1 MLPQIDWSNLTSHRI
16 FEGQTKSGG
25 GLRVGILFEEEEE
38 VFKVER
44 KQEKYLGG
52 MGDLGRNLLQ
62 MQRLSDAVEKEEEK
76 LKQHD
81 KDMDLMV

>member
-1 MLPQIDWSNLTSHRI
+1 LGSSSSSSKRI
-16 FEGQTKSGG
+16 
-25 GLRVGILFEEEEE
+25 
-38 VFKVER
+38 FKVER
-44 KQEKYLGG
+44 KEEKYLGG

-81 KDMDLMV
+81 KDMDVMV

>member
-1 MLPQIDWSNLTSHRI
+1 MGSA
-16 FEGQTKSGG
+16 SGF
-25 GLRVGILFEEEEE
+25 GILFEEEEE

-44 KQEKYLGG
+44 KEEEYLGG

-81 KDMDLMV
+81 KDMDVMV

>member
-1 MLPQIDWSNLTSHRI
+1 
-16 FEGQTKSGG
+16 
-25 GLRVGILFEEEEE
+25 
-38 VFKVER
+38 
-44 KQEKYLGG
+44 